1 MNNKTSRRNF
11 LRYAAGISAIGL
23 VGTASCSKI
32 QQKTGQSKKPNIVFI
47 LSDDQGWNDIGYHN
61 PKIKTPHLDG
71 LARTGVELDTHYV
84 QPQCTPTRVA
94 LLTGR
99 YPSRIGTHCT
109 HASNDQAYPI
119 GTMTMATMLKS
130 LGYKT
135 ALSGKWHMG
144 SKLEWGP
151 KHHGFDHSY
160 GSLAGAV
167 GMYDHRYRPNSPYVK
182 TWHRNHEFVEEKG
195 HATDLVTDEAVKWIK
210 TEHKAPF
217 FLYVPYHSVHTPLVE
232 EDKWLKMNSHFAEP
246 DRRLYAAAVTH
257 LDDCVGRIVK
267 AIDDTGQRDN
277 TLIVFISDNGAQVNH
292 RGNTYPPPDPKLKNF
307 SSNAPLRGE
316 KCQAYEGGIRVPA
329 LVNFP
334 ARLKPGKVTAP
345 MHIVDWMPTFANMLG
360 LESTESLGWDGKD
373 IWPIITSKI
382 KNPPDRTIYTVWS
395 SVWSSVWSW
404 EAIRYGDFKIVRM
417 KKKKTYRPWELY
429 NLADDPNE
437 DNNLAESNPQKLQEL
452 VNMFELEK
460 KKDAK

>member
-1 MNNKTSRRNF
+1 M
-11 LRYAAGISAIGL
+11 
-23 VGTASCSKI
+23 
-32 QQKTGQSKKPNIVFI
+32 
-47 LSDDQGWNDIGYHN
+47 
-61 PKIKTPHLDG
+61 
-71 LARTGVELDTHYV
+71 
-84 QPQCTPTRVA
+84 
-94 LLTGR
+94 
-99 YPSRIGTHCT
+99 

-119 GTMTMATMLKS
+119 GTVTMATMLKS

-135 ALSGKWHMG
+135 ALTGKWHMG

-167 GMYDHRYRPNSPYVK
+167 GMYDHRYRLNSPYAK
-182 TWHRNHEFVEEKG
+182 TWHRNHEFVEEEG

-210 TEHKAPF
+210 AEHDGPF

-232 EDKWLKMNSHFAEP
+232 EDKWLKMNSHFEKH

-257 LDDCVGRIVK
+257 MDHCIGRIVK
-267 AIDDTGQRDN
+267 AIDNTGQRDN

-307 SSNAPLRGE
+307 SSNAPLRGQ
-316 KCQAYEGGIRVPA
+316 KTQAYEGGIRVPA

-334 ARLKPGKVTAP
+334 AVLKPGKVTAP

-360 LESTESLGWDGKD
+360 YEAGQSLGWDGVD

-395 SVWSSVWSW
+395 GDRTW
-404 EAIRYGDFKIVRM
+404 EAIRYGDFKIVRK
-417 KKKKTYRPWELY
+417 KKKKTYTPWELY

-437 DNNLAESNPQKLQEL
+437 ENDLAKSNPQKLQQL
-452 VNMFELEK
+452 VKLFELEK
-460 KKDAK
+460 KKDARPNS